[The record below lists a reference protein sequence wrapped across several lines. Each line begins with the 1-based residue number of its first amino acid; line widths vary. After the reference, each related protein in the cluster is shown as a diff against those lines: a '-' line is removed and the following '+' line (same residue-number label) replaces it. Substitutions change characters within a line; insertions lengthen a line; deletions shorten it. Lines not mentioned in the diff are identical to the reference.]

1 MYELHTGPFTH
12 TTLDVTAR
20 GVRPVRGSNDGIF
33 VVEERTETEVYGL
46 DPLGLVGYQVADGFM
61 RRVPALELDPDGI
74 VHVFG
79 RDGISFLP
87 IDPQPGQHW
96 SDEVE
101 VFDAPAR
108 PRRSRA
114 GPREIENVGS
124 VRVAAGTFEDV
135 IVVRSEQWDRDWK
148 EDEPLHSY
156 EDYYARGVGLIRSVA
171 HNHTRF
177 LPIAELE
184 QELTSVSFDEGGGR
198 GRSEVGRQLLAA
210 DDRSAGRKRPSG
222 MSTSS
227 FTSSTFTFVW
237 VWSMTSSSSSAP
249 AM

>member
-1 MYELHTGPFTH
+1 MEPMSRRAMIVLGFALAALAGCASVPSPHAGGAAARDYFPLLPGAHWVYELRTGPFTH

-20 GVRPVRGSNDGIF
+20 GSRPVRGSNEGIF

-46 DPLGLVGYQVADGFM
+46 DPLGLVGYQVAGGFV

-87 IDPQPGQHW
+87 TDPQAGQRW
-96 SDEVE
+96 SDEV
-101 VFDAPAR
+101 VIFDAPNPTKAKQSWTAR
-108 PRRSRA
+108 
-114 GPREIENVGS
+114 IENVGS

-171 HNHTRF
+171 HNHTWL
-177 LPIAELE
+177 LPFAELE
-184 QELTSVSFDEGGGR
+184 QELTSVSFDQGGG
-198 GRSEVGRQLLAA
+198 AA
-210 DDRSAGRKRPSG
+210 VAR
-222 MSTSS
+222 
-227 FTSSTFTFVW
+227 
-237 VWSMTSSSSSAP
+237 
-249 AM
+249 

>member
-1 MYELHTGPFTH
+1 MGRMPRRAMIVLGFALAALAGCASVPPPHADGAAAREYFPLLPGTHWVYELRTGPFTH

-20 GVRPVRGSNDGIF
+20 GTRPVRGSNDGIF

-46 DPLGLVGYQVADGFM
+46 DPLGLVGYQVADGFV
-61 RRVPALELDPDGI
+61 RRLPALELDPDGI

-87 IDPQPGQHW
+87 TDPQPGQHW
-96 SDEVE
+96 SDEV
-101 VFDAPAR
+101 VIFDAPTPTKAKQSWTAR
-108 PRRSRA
+108 
-114 GPREIENVGS
+114 IENVGS

-171 HNHTRF
+171 HNHTWL
-177 LPIAELE
+177 LPVAELE
-184 QELTSVSFDEGGGR
+184 QELTSVSFDQGGG
-198 GRSEVGRQLLAA
+198 AA
-210 DDRSAGRKRPSG
+210 IAR
-222 MSTSS
+222 
-227 FTSSTFTFVW
+227 
-237 VWSMTSSSSSAP
+237 
-249 AM
+249 